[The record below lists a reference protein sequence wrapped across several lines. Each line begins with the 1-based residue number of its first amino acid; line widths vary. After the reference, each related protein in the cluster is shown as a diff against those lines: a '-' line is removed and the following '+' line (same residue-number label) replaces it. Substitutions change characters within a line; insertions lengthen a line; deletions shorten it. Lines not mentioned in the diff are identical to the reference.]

1 MALWHSFQEGGWAMY
16 LIFAL
21 GLPGVGAAGR
31 FAWRGE
37 HQLLGFLRWIAL
49 TLLAAGWFGF
59 FIGEQKVLQAA
70 VSRMGELAPAE
81 QMLSDQR
88 VFILLLGTREALM
101 CVSASLMF
109 VVLIGLL
116 GTVGHRRFPLPNPSA
131 VPR

>member
-1 MALWHSFQEGGWAMY
+1 MGLWQNFQEGGWAMY

-37 HQLLGFLRWIAL
+37 HQLIAFLRWIAL
-49 TLLAAGWFGF
+49 TLVAAGWFGF
-59 FIGEQKVLQAA
+59 FVGMQRALSALGQFAPPDQG
-70 VSRMGELAPAE
+70 MGEKRVYILI
-81 QMLSDQR
+81 MGLS
-88 VFILLLGTREALM
+88 EALN
-101 CVSASLMF
+101 CVSGSLMF

-116 GTVGHRRFPLPNPSA
+116 GAVGHRRFPLPNPSA